1 MTKHAPAT
9 PMRNLDRIREL
20 HALPHL
26 DVAQRLEHCER
37 DRAQLVDALR
47 ELHAIDERKL
57 AATEKRPYAIGVS
70 VIRGRVEL
78 NRALLRSLGED

>member
-37 DRAQLVDALR
+37 DRAQLVAKAQALLALLRATAPTADAR
-47 ELHAIDERKL
+47 TKAMGDM
-57 AATEKRPYAIGVS
+57 G
-70 VIRGRVEL
+70 
-78 NRALLRSLGED
+78 ALLRSLGEE

>member
-9 PMRNLDRIREL
+9 PLPPRNLDRIREL
-20 HALPHL
+20 RALPHL

-47 ELHAIDERKL
+47 GSVNATAGIDAAL
-57 AATEKRPYAIGVS
+57 ARLKAREDA
-70 VIRGRVEL
+70 
-78 NRALLRSLGED
+78 RALLRSLGED